1 MVRKIVI
8 IAFILIG
15 GSLGF
20 NYLFDILS
28 IFNLTPSIAIFPWVG
43 LVVGGVIGWFVGM
56 MAVSP
61 IENAMLKANKFFSE
75 QNLSYL
81 LFGSLGL
88 ALGLIISWLINT
100 SLESFSI
107 PILSDVVP
115 IIITLLFAYF
125 GFYIGSTRREE
136 IKNLFLYRQQKQ
148 ENDIMEQK
156 EGEPFKKYKVL
167 DTSVII
173 DGRILDVVR
182 SGFLEGIFLVS
193 HHVLQELQHIAD
205 SSDSLKRARGRRG
218 LDILNAFQKEK
229 DIQVEMNDEDISEAE
244 EVDMKLVHLAKKVG
258 GCVVTNDYNLN
269 KVAEFQNVSVL
280 NINELAN
287 VVKPVV
293 IPGETMDVFIV
304 KNGTER
310 EQGVAYLDDGT
321 MIVVEEGKHY
331 MNEKIEVMVTSSL
344 QTNAGRMIFSKL
356 SNDQKAIGEPSSAN

>member
-1 MVRKIVI
+1 MRRIVI
-8 IAFILIG
+8 IAFILVG

-20 NYLFDILS
+20 NYLLDILS
-28 IFNLTPSIAIFPWVG
+28 IFNLSLPIPIFPWVG
-43 LVVGGVIGWFVGM
+43 LVVGGVIGWFIGM
-56 MAVSP
+56 IAVKP
-61 IENAMLKANKFFSE
+61 IENALTKANQYFSE

-107 PILSDVVP
+107 PVLSDIVP
-115 IIITLLFAYF
+115 IIITLVFAYF
-125 GFYIGSTRREE
+125 GFHIGSTRREE
-136 IKNLFLYRQQKQ
+136 MKNLFLYRQQKN
-148 ENDIMEQK
+148 ENQIMEQN
-156 EGEPFKKYKVL
+156 EGEPFKKYKIL

-205 SSDSLKRARGRRG
+205 SSDSLKRTRGRRG
-218 LDILNAFQKEK
+218 LDILNAFQKEAG
-229 DIQVEMNDEDISEAE
+229 IQVEMSDEEINEAD
-244 EVDMKLVHLAKKVG
+244 EVDMKLVYLAKKMD

-310 EQGVAYLDDGT
+310 QQGVAYLDDGT

-331 MNEKIEVMVTSSL
+331 MNEKIKVMVTSSL